1 MLGLS
6 PPSCSGLPGCLIFS
20 RIFSRSPQHA
30 AVWISGWG
38 LGWSL
43 GRELGTLRAA
53 LSWGSPSVH
62 AREEEAASGGPGEHP
77 SAAPGG
83 EGLGAA
89 PPGGPEEGRGRA
101 R

>member
-6 PPSCSGLPGCLIFS
+6 LLCCSGLPGCLIFS

-38 LGWSL
+38 LG
-43 GRELGTLRAA
+43 RDPGTLREA

-62 AREEEAASGGPGEHP
+62 AREEKAAPGDPREHP
-77 SAAPGG
+77 PAAPGG

-89 PPGGPEEGRGRA
+89 PPRGPEEGRGCA
-101 R
+101 G

>member
-6 PPSCSGLPGCLIFS
+6 LPSCSGLPDCLIFS

-38 LGWSL
+38 LG
-43 GRELGTLRAA
+43 RDLGTLRAS
-53 LSWGSPSVH
+53 LSWGFPSVH
-62 AREEEAASGGPGEHP
+62 AREEKAASGDPREHP
-77 SAAPGG
+77 PVTPGG

-89 PPGGPEEGRGRA
+89 PP
-101 R
+101 